1 MKKENKQYILS
12 EQPVTSALIA
22 LAVPSI
28 LTSLVTTIHNMID
41 TYFISQLKDN
51 TMIAATTVALP
62 ITVLIYA
69 LGEGLGAGAESCI
82 GRQMGAGQNEKV
94 KESVSTT
101 LILACFLSVIAVIF
115 TITGLR
121 PVIRTFT
128 DDFTVVEHAYQYLS
142 ILTMGS
148 VFVIFKQVC
157 THLLR
162 SSGEVQFPMKTV
174 FLEVAINSILNPI
187 FMFDFGLGM
196 KVRGVAV
203 ATVIAQG
210 ISAAILLTRLLTQKS
225 VLSIDWKKLRLNF
238 ESTKEITAVGSAVFF
253 RNGLPSL
260 SYGLF
265 AKSAGLF
272 GTDYIAASG
281 LARKAEQ
288 AATFVVFGI
297 AQGYQPFAS
306 YNYGARNK
314 QRLMSAMKQTILF
327 TVLYGCAVGLVFYGA
342 PHLLM
347 RIFTS
352 DAALIADGTKILKW
366 YAVGM
371 PVIGIYQIFAASFQ
385 SMGKSRVSFVTSV
398 LKQGII
404 YSPLVVILPRLLNET
419 GFAMVQPA
427 CDWLSAIITCVLAK
441 QLIQEIK
448 QM

>member
-1 MKKENKQYILS
+1 MKRENKQYILS

-225 VLSIDWKKLRLNF
+225 VLSIDWRKLRLNF

-327 TVLYGCAVGLVFYGA
+327 TVLYGCAVGLIFYGA

-448 QM
+448 KM

>member
-162 SSGEVQFPMKTV
+162 SSGEVQFPMKIV

-448 QM
+448 HM

>member
-327 TVLYGCAVGLVFYGA
+327 TVLYGCAVGLIFYGA

-448 QM
+448 EM

>member
-101 LILACFLSVIAVIF
+101 LILACFLSAIAVIF

-448 QM
+448 KM

>member
-1 MKKENKQYILS
+1 
-12 EQPVTSALIA
+12 
-22 LAVPSI
+22 
-28 LTSLVTTIHNMID
+28 
-41 TYFISQLKDN
+41 
-51 TMIAATTVALP
+51 
-62 ITVLIYA
+62 
-69 LGEGLGAGAESCI
+69 
-82 GRQMGAGQNEKV
+82 
-94 KESVSTT
+94 
-101 LILACFLSVIAVIF
+101 
-115 TITGLR
+115 
-121 PVIRTFT
+121 
-128 DDFTVVEHAYQYLS
+128 
-142 ILTMGS
+142 
-148 VFVIFKQVC
+148 
-157 THLLR
+157 
-162 SSGEVQFPMKTV
+162 
-174 FLEVAINSILNPI
+174 
-187 FMFDFGLGM
+187 MFDFGLGM

-225 VLSIDWKKLRLNF
+225 VLSIDWRKLRLNF

-385 SMGKSRVSFVTSV
+385 SMGKSRVSFVTSI

-448 QM
+448 EM

>member
-1 MKKENKQYILS
+1 MKRENKQYILS

-225 VLSIDWKKLRLNF
+225 VLSIDWRKLRLNF

-385 SMGKSRVSFVTSV
+385 SMGKSRVSFVTSI

-448 QM
+448 EM

>member
-1 MKKENKQYILS
+1 MKNENKQYILS

-22 LAVPSI
+22 LSVPSI
-28 LTSLVTTIHNMID
+28 LASLVTTLHNMID

-62 ITVLIYA
+62 IMVLIYA
-69 LGEGLGAGAESCI
+69 LGAGLGAGAESCI

-101 LILACFLSVIAVIF
+101 MILACLLSIIAFVF
-115 TITGLR
+115 AVTGLK
-121 PVIRTFT
+121 PVIHAFT
-128 DDFTVVEHAYQYLS
+128 DDLIVVEYAYQYLS

-148 VFVIFKQVC
+148 VFVVFKQVC

-162 SSGEVQFPMKTV
+162 SSGDVQFPMKTV
-174 FLEVAINSILNPI
+174 FLEVAINTVLNPI
-187 FMFDFGLGM
+187 FMFDFGFGM

-210 ISAAILLTRLLTQKS
+210 ISTVILLTRLMTQKS
-225 VLSIDWKKLRLNF
+225 VLTIDWKKLRLSY
-238 ESTKEITAVGSAVFF
+238 ESAKEIAAVGSAVFL

-288 AATFVVFGI
+288 AANFVILGI
-297 AQGYQPFAS
+297 AQGYQPFAA

-314 QRLMSAMKQTILF
+314 QRLMSAMKQTLLF
-327 TVLYGCAVGLVFYGA
+327 TVLYGCAVGMLFYGA
-342 PHLLM
+342 PQLLM
-347 RIFTS
+347 RVFTS
-352 DAALIADGTKILKW
+352 DPVLVDNGTTILKW

-371 PVIGIYQIFAASFQ
+371 PIIGIYQIFASSFQ
-385 SMGKSRVSFVTSV
+385 SMGKSKISFITSI
-398 LKQGII
+398 LRQGII
-404 YSPLVVILPRLLNET
+404 YCPLIVILPRVLHET
-419 GFAMVQPA
+419 GFAMVQPM
-427 CDWLSAIITCVLAK
+427 CDWCSAIITFILAR
-441 QLIQEIK
+441 QLIKEIR

>member
-1 MKKENKQYILS
+1 MKRENKQYILS

-448 QM
+448 KM

>member
-1 MKKENKQYILS
+1 MKRENKQYILS

-448 QM
+448 EM

>member
-366 YAVGM
+366 YAIGM

>member
-272 GTDYIAASG
+272 GTDYIVCSCC
-281 LARKAEQ
+281 R
-288 AATFVVFGI
+288 
-297 AQGYQPFAS
+297 
-306 YNYGARNK
+306 
-314 QRLMSAMKQTILF
+314 
-327 TVLYGCAVGLVFYGA
+327 
-342 PHLLM
+342 
-347 RIFTS
+347 
-352 DAALIADGTKILKW
+352 
-366 YAVGM
+366 
-371 PVIGIYQIFAASFQ
+371 
-385 SMGKSRVSFVTSV
+385 
-398 LKQGII
+398 
-404 YSPLVVILPRLLNET
+404 
-419 GFAMVQPA
+419 
-427 CDWLSAIITCVLAK
+427 CV
-441 QLIQEIK
+441 
-448 QM
+448 

>member
-448 QM
+448 HM

>member
-1 MKKENKQYILS
+1 MKRENKQYILS

-225 VLSIDWKKLRLNF
+225 VLSIDWRKLRLNF

>member
-327 TVLYGCAVGLVFYGA
+327 TVLYGCAVGLIFYGA

>member
-1 MKKENKQYILS
+1 MKRENKQYILS

-327 TVLYGCAVGLVFYGA
+327 TVLYGCAVGLIFYGA

-448 QM
+448 EM